1 MTDEKPDSA
10 LLHAAER
17 VASGEAVRWDELD
30 DDPATARLMA
40 NLRGLEDIA
49 NLFESKRRVE
59 PVGEILFE
67 WGHLRVLE
75 PLGQGSYGEVFKAFD
90 TVLERNVA
98 LKLRHPEAA
107 QQAQAYLQ
115 EARRLARVRHPNVLA
130 VHGADIH
137 DRRAGI
143 WTDLIKG
150 QTVESVLDR
159 DAQLHPD
166 QVLDAALAI
175 ARALEA
181 VHAKN
186 LVHGD
191 VKAANVMVE
200 HSGNVILM
208 DFGAGSES
216 GRAGKHTVGSPLV
229 MAPERL
235 QGDLPHPKNDIY
247 SLGVMLYRM
256 FAAGAYPVNAQSL
269 QELIDHHAAGKRRTP
284 LRSLNAKVPRHW
296 LRLIDAMLSADPER
310 RPTAAQCISQLQ
322 SIENLPRRR
331 RGILAASV
339 IAGSLAL
346 GAIVA
351 GMGYLAA
358 RQAETEALVA
368 RDRAEAI
375 TGFLQD
381 TLAAPMQDTGGFEVT
396 VAAVMEDAAARLQ
409 AGEFE
414 GDPVRQA
421 TIMETMARTY
431 NVLANHLAAESLGR
445 RAVALFSTHR
455 GAQSQEAMRAR
466 LTLGETLHHLGRF
479 DEAQSLHAQTLSDA
493 RALLGA
499 SHSYTLLS
507 AARLAATL
515 DLLGETEQARSMLHG
530 VLDAIKG
537 ATLDDDAAVAR
548 GLAQQQLAHYL
559 TRSGEFSEA
568 LPLLTGAFETMAA
581 RYGKDNHRVLPLRH
595 SRSNVYIELGQLDLA
610 ETELRESLQI
620 VESRG
625 ATHTPNGVSIL
636 SSLSLSLYNQGK
648 FEEALP
654 ISERAFSTAQSVYP
668 AGHLSVLK
676 LQGNLANLY
685 KELGR
690 VAQAE
695 AAYRDVLAS
704 ASSQTSDSHHMVLL
718 FQTNLL
724 ELLVENYRF
733 EQALPMAIQ
742 TIELQTEALGANH
755 LYTLYAGDL
764 LGRAQAGMGLQDEAE
779 STLRDVMARKREHLG
794 ADSPYLVD
802 SQINLAEL
810 LLTRGEYQEARM
822 LLREARRSAAVV
834 LGEDHPK
841 TRRAEQMLTTVQSG
855 S

>member
-1 MTDEKPDSA
+1 MTAEKPESV
-10 LLHAAER
+10 LLSAAEQI
-17 VASGEAVRWDELD
+17 ASGEEVRWDELD
-30 DDPATARLMA
+30 ESPATAKVLA

-49 NLFESKRRVE
+49 NLFESKRQNE
-59 PVGEILFE
+59 PVGEVLFE

-75 PLGQGSYGEVFKAFD
+75 SRGQGSYGEVFKAFD

-98 LKLRHPEAA
+98 LKLRHPESE

-137 DRRAGI
+137 QRRAGI
-143 WTDLIKG
+143 WTDLING
-150 QTVESVLDR
+150 LTIETILEQDS
-159 DAQLHPD
+159 QLHPD
-166 QVLDAALAI
+166 QVLDAGLAI

-200 HSGNVILM
+200 HSGTVVLM

-235 QGDLPHPKNDIY
+235 QGDLPDPKNDIY

-256 FAAGAYPVNAQSL
+256 FSGGDYPVNAQSL
-269 QELIDHHAAGKRRTP
+269 QELLDHHAAGSAHSP
-284 LRSLNAKVPRHW
+284 LRAKSRRVPRHW
-296 LRLIDAMLSADPER
+296 LRLIEKLLSTDPTQ
-310 RPTAAQCISQLQ
+310 RPTASECISRLLVIQG
-322 SIENLPRRR
+322 LPRQRR
-331 RGILAASV
+331 RFLVAGV

-358 RQAETEALVA
+358 RQAEQEALVA

-381 TLAAPMQDTGGFEVT
+381 TLAAPMQDLGGLEVT
-396 VAAVMEDAAARLQ
+396 VAAVMEDAASRLQ

-414 GDPVRQA
+414 GDPIRQA
-421 TIMETMARTY
+421 AIMETMARTY
-431 NVLANHLAAESLGR
+431 NVLANHQAAESLGQ
-445 RAVALFSTHR
+445 RAVALFSQHR
-455 GAQSQEAMRAR
+455 GSQSAETMRAK
-466 LTLGETLHHLGRF
+466 LTLGEALHHLGRF
-479 DEAQSLHAQTLSDA
+479 EEA
-493 RALLGA
+493 RALHAETLFRANELLGVT
-499 SHSYTLLS
+499 HSYSLLA
-507 AARLAATL
+507 AARLGGTL
-515 DLLGETEQARSMLHG
+515 DILGESEQAFGMLQTA
-530 VLDAIKG
+530 L
-537 ATLDDDAAVAR
+537 AAVESAQLDEEASIAR
-548 GLAQQQLAHYL
+548 GLVQQQLAHHL
-559 TRSGEFSEA
+559 TRSGEFSQA
-568 LPLLTGAFETMAA
+568 LPLLSGAYEALAA
-581 RYGKDNHRVLPLRH
+581 RYGEDNHRVLPLRH

-610 ETELRESLQI
+610 ESELRECLAI
-620 VESRG
+620 VESRD
-625 ATHTPNGVSIL
+625 ATQTPNGASIL

-654 ISERAFSTAQSVYP
+654 ISERAFSTAKVVYP

-695 AAYRDVLAS
+695 TAYRAILETVS
-704 ASSQTSDSHHMVLL
+704 NQTNDSHHMALL
-718 FQTNLL
+718 FRTNLL
-724 ELLVENYRF
+724 ELLVENYRY
-733 EQALPMAIQ
+733 EQALPLAME
-742 TIELQTEALGANH
+742 TIALQTQALGENH

-764 LGRAQAGMGLQDEAE
+764 LGRAQAGMDLYDEAE

-794 ADSPYLVD
+794 ADSPYVVD

-810 LLTRGEYQEARM
+810 LLSRGDYQEAKT
-822 LLREARRSAAVV
+822 LLREAWRSSVAI

-841 TRRAEQMLTTVQSG
+841 TQRAQQMLATVQSG